1 MGKKMSDVGTKTQ
14 LTIFTSE
21 QNSTGRLYY
30 TWSYTV
36 HTVCLETIMS
46 ASYISTMP
54 RNSCLPFRT
63 KMGTIQVVYD
73 VTLHQLVSGSRHFKE
88 W

>member
-1 MGKKMSDVGTKTQ
+1 M
-14 LTIFTSE
+14 FTSE

-36 HTVCLETIMS
+36 HTVHPETTMS

-54 RNSCLPFRT
+54 RNSRLPFRT

-73 VTLHQLVSGSRHFKE
+73 ATLHQWASGSQHFKGR
-88 W
+88 